1 MASRTSQ
8 PVAANTSTTG
18 NVTVLVEDLKKWTGR
33 IVTNDPST
41 KTFSYQVRVVG
52 SASETASQ
60 GYLLK
65 SGSSVGDVLLNNN
78 DGDGQPFTAYALY
91 ISWSS
96 LTSGGAINVLFREEY

>member
-8 PVAANTSTTG
+8 PVSANTSTTG
-18 NVTVLVEDLKKWTGR
+18 NVTVVVEDLKKWTGR

-65 SGSSVGDVLLNNN
+65 SGSGVGDVLLNNN

-96 LTSGGAINVLFREEY
+96 LSTGGAINVLFREEY